1 MAKETKTLDKFTAIN
16 ELARR
21 RGFFWQSY
29 EIYGGASGFVT
40 YGHLGARLKQ
50 NIERK
55 IRELYVYKLGIMEIE
70 SPIIAPE
77 KVFEASGHVE
87 HFKEPM
93 VECQKCK
100 KKFRADH
107 LIAETAKISQTEAEK
122 LSLKEIKNM
131 IEREKI
137 LCPECG
143 GTLGEP
149 KQFLTMFK
157 TTIGPY
163 SDAVGYARP
172 EAAQGIFVEFRRLYE
187 MAREKLPFGVI
198 QIGRAL
204 RNEISPRQGLL
215 RLREFTIG
223 DLEFFFDPEEPNC
236 YLLKEVENETLQ
248 LVLAENRL
256 KGSEELTKVTVKE
269 ALEKGYIKAEWQAVF
284 MAISK
289 KLLTA
294 LGVPAEN
301 QRFIEKLPWERAHYS
316 AQTFD
321 QEVLVERWGW
331 IEVTATAHRTDYD
344 LKRHTEFSNQDM
356 YIFKEYEKPLEKE
369 QVTIKPIM
377 EKLGPAFKKE
387 AAKVAEMLS
396 KADPKE
402 VESSLKKHG
411 YFMLGKYKILPEH
424 LEIKHEKVV
433 ERGRRFIPHVIE
445 PTFGTDRLLYVTFE
459 YAYRVKDD
467 RTVMSF
473 PRDIAPIQVGVY
485 PLVSKDSLPEK
496 AMELHKNLVNEG
508 FIVDYDE
515 AGSIGRRY
523 ARADEIG
530 IPLGITVDY
539 ETFKDNTVTIRDR
552 DSWRQVRSQVEDL
565 PELLHKYFRWKI
577 NFEDLGKPFKG

>member
-1 MAKETKTLDKFTAIN
+1 LPEKTKATDKFTIIN

-29 EIYGGASGFVT
+29 EIYGGASGFFT
-40 YGHLGARLKQ
+40 YGHLGTRLKQ

-55 IRELYVYKLGIMEIE
+55 IREFYVYKLGIIEIE
-70 SPIIAPE
+70 TPIIAPE

-87 HFKEPM
+87 HFKEPL
-93 VECQKCK
+93 VECKNCK

-107 LIAETAKISQTEAEK
+107 LIAEAAKIPQPEAEK
-122 LSLKEIKNM
+122 LGLEEIEKV
-131 IEREKI
+131 IEEKKI
-137 LCPECG
+137 HCLECG
-143 GTLGEP
+143 GPLSKP
-149 KQFLTMFK
+149 KHFLTMFQ

-172 EAAQGIFVEFRRLYE
+172 EAAQGIFVEFKRLYE

-198 QIGRAL
+198 QIGHAL

-236 YLLKEVENETLQ
+236 HSVKEVENETLQ
-248 LVLAENRL
+248 LLLAENRL
-256 KGSEELTKVTVKE
+256 RGSEELTKVTVKE
-269 ALEKGYIKAEWQAVF
+269 ALEKGYIKTEWQAVF

-294 LGVPAEN
+294 LGVAAEN

-316 AQTFD
+316 MQTFD
-321 QEVLVERWGW
+321 HEVLLDRWGW
-331 IEVTATAHRTDYD
+331 TEVTATAHRTDYD
-344 LKRHTEFSNQDM
+344 LKRHIEFSGQDL
-356 YIFKEYEKPLEKE
+356 YVFKKYEKPLKKE
-369 QVTIKPIM
+369 QNIIKPLM
-377 EKLGPAFKKE
+377 DKLGPTFKKE
-387 AAKVAEMLS
+387 AKRVAELLS
-396 KADPKE
+396 KVDPKE
-402 VESSLKKHG
+402 VELSLKENG

-424 LEIKHEKVV
+424 LTIEHKKTV
-433 ERGRRFIPHVIE
+433 ETGRRFIPHVIE
-445 PTFGTDRLLYVTFE
+445 PTFGLDRLLYATFE

-467 RTVMSF
+467 RIVMHF

-485 PLVSKDSLPEK
+485 PLVSKDGLPEK
-496 AMELHKNLVNEG
+496 ALELNKTLLEEG
-508 FIVDYDE
+508 FLAEYDE

-539 ETFKDNTVTIRDR
+539 ETLKDETVTIRDR
-552 DSWRQVRSQVEDL
+552 DSWKQVRTPIKEL
-565 PELLHKYFRWKI
+565 PKLLHKYFKYKI
-577 NFEDLGKPFKG
+577 NFEDLGKLFKG